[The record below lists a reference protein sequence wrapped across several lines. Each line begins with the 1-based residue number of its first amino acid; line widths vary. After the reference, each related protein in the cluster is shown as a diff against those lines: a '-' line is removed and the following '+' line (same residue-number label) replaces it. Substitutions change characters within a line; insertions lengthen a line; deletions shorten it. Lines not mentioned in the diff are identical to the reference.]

1 MFIAE
6 FILCIALD
14 CKVLREEYQTEFKE
28 EMKCLRHAKAV
39 AVSIQKEYDHLDLR
53 AHTTGKKDFK
63 YMRIACIPLNSLP

>member
-28 EMKCLRHAKAV
+28 EMKCLKHAKAV
-39 AVSIQKEYDHLDLR
+39 AVSIQEEYNHLPTKVAFR
-53 AHTTGKKDFK
+53 CITTNK
-63 YMRIACIPLNSLP
+63 RIDV